1 MKFLDPNT
9 DNAMKDSFR
18 KMKDILVIGETCTD
32 EFVYGI
38 VDRISQESPS
48 PIFLSSGKKISY
60 QGMCSNVAA
69 NVRSISKNVNVS
81 VVTNK
86 DPIIKRRFI
95 DSRHNVMT
103 YRIDENDST
112 PRIDMSSLI
121 PYLTSDAVIVSDY
134 DKGFI
139 SHDDLEHLVRLFDC
153 PKFIDTKKIVS
164 EKWAKGFDFI
174 KINSDE
180 LFANL
185 ASHGTIEALLDVCN
199 ELIVTS
205 GSEGATL
212 YSKGNE
218 KRFSGH
224 NVKVSQVSGAG
235 DTFLSGLATRFLE
248 TKDIEDA
255 IKFAN
260 ICSAIAVSKEN
271 ISVVNRTEVNNFGKG
286 CCSIG

>member
-9 DNAMKDSFR
+9 ENAVKDR
-18 KMKDILVIGETCTD
+18 RRIMKDILVIGETCTD

-38 VDRISQESPS
+38 IDRISQESPS

-69 NVRSISKNVNVS
+69 NIRSISTSSNVS

-86 DPIIKRRFI
+86 EPIIKRRFI

-103 YRIDENDST
+103 YRVDENVST

-121 PYLTSDAVIVSDY
+121 PHLKADAVIVSDY
-134 DKGFI
+134 DTGFMN
-139 SHDDLEHLVRLFDC
+139 HEDLEYLVKLFDC
-153 PKFIDTKKIVS
+153 PKFIDTKKIIS
-164 EKWAKGFDFI
+164 SRWANGFDFI
-174 KINSDE
+174 KINSEE

-185 ASHGTIEALLDVCN
+185 ASHGTIERLLDACN
-199 ELIVTS
+199 DLIVTS
-205 GSEGATL
+205 GAEGATL
-212 YSKGNE
+212 YSGSNKKTFN
-218 KRFSGH
+218 GH
-224 NVKVSQVSGAG
+224 KVKVSQVSGAG
-235 DTFLSGLATRFLE
+235 DTFLSGLATRFME

-255 IKFAN
+255 ISFAN
-260 ICSAIAVSKEN
+260 TCSAIAVSKEN
-271 ISVVNRTEVNNFGKG
+271 ISVVNRREVDNFGRG